1 MRLFLAIFFLTSSV
15 LGATWSDL
23 EAGKSYRLAQSF
35 QLPQNERSRSLLDF
49 SKGQVLP
56 LREVIP
62 LSIPGALLLLYIFDY
77 PSCPGP
83 ELSTDMEIIP
93 VSGSNPLVE
102 VGAQVE
108 ECALSMYIEMKD
120 QRSKSL
126 FE

>member
-1 MRLFLAIFFLTSSV
+1 MRLLLTWIFLTSFASA
-15 LGATWSDL
+15 ATWTEL
-23 EAGKSYRLAQSF
+23 EAGKSYRLGQSF
-35 QLPQNERSRSLLDF
+35 QLPQNERSKAFLDF
-49 SKGQVLP
+49 SKGQILP
-56 LREVIP
+56 LREVVP

-77 PSCPGP
+77 PNCPGP
-83 ELSTDMEIIP
+83 ELTTDMEIVP

-102 VGAQVE
+102 VGAQIE